1 MKKLIKYSNQINLA
15 LEKLESYHDLLKDAA
30 ENLEL
35 KKNMEERIVILE
47 KEKSSSKEL
56 IDQAI
61 EEIKQLRNNKIN
73 KTNIDG

>member
-1 MKKLIKYSNQINLA
+1 MKKLIRYSNKINLA
-15 LEKLESYHDLLKDAA
+15 LEKLESYYDLLKDAK

-35 KKNMEERIVILE
+35 KKTMEERIIVLE
-47 KEKSSSKEL
+47 KEKSASKEL

-61 EEIKQLRNNKIN
+61 EEIKKLRNNKIN

>member
-35 KKNMEERIVILE
+35 KKDMEERIVILE

>member
-15 LEKLESYHDLLKDAA
+15 LEKLESYHDLLKDAT

-47 KEKSSSKEL
+47 KEKSASKEL

-61 EEIKQLRNNKIN
+61 EEIKKLRNNKIN

>member
-47 KEKSSSKEL
+47 KEKSASKEL

>member
-1 MKKLIKYSNQINLA
+1 
-15 LEKLESYHDLLKDAA
+15 
-30 ENLEL
+30 
-35 KKNMEERIVILE
+35 MEERIVILE

>member
-15 LEKLESYHDLLKDAA
+15 LEKLESYHDLLKDAV

-47 KEKSSSKEL
+47 KEKSASKEL

-61 EEIKQLRNNKIN
+61 EEIKKLRNNKIN

>member
-61 EEIKQLRNNKIN
+61 EEIKK
-73 KTNIDG
+73 

>member
-47 KEKSSSKEL
+47 KEKSASKEL

-61 EEIKQLRNNKIN
+61 EEIKKLRNNKIN

>member
-1 MKKLIKYSNQINLA
+1 M
-15 LEKLESYHDLLKDAA
+15 LLSGKFSA
-30 ENLEL
+30 EFGRSFLEL
-35 KKNMEERIVILE
+35 KKDMEERIVILE

-73 KTNIDG
+73 KTNIDGWSRYNNQQ